1 MRPLHVLIFL
11 LPLIVLYE
19 VGSALF
25 LTDLSAGTRETIKA
39 YRLFGDFFNIFGVA
53 GLFVPG
59 LALATV
65 LFVWHFISGDRWSIR
80 WNSIAG
86 MAAESLAWTLPLVVM
101 NAATQRLSASI
112 APIGPVGGGDGGVG
126 RAMLHLVQGGIGAAG
141 GGAGGA
147 DLAAISWQG
156 KLALSI
162 GAGIYEEMLFRLVGI
177 ALIHFILKD
186 LLGARAMASSIIAIV
201 GSALAFALYHDNVW
215 IGGGVNTVALA
226 FYTLAGT
233 FLGTIYVL
241 RGFGI
246 AVGTHATYD
255 IVVLLLFASATQH

>member
-112 APIGPVGGGDGGVG
+112 APIGP
-126 RAMLHLVQGGIGAAG
+126 AG
-141 GGAGGA
+141 GGAGGGMLHLA
-147 DLAAISWQG
+147 QGGIGSAGGAAGDLAAISWQG

-177 ALIHFILKD
+177 ALIHFVLKD

-215 IGGGVNTVALA
+215 TGGGVNTVALA

-255 IVVLLLFASATQH
+255 IVVLLLFASATPR